1 MATATYTV
9 TTGSSDLAAIK
20 RKAQAGIKKAAQFG
34 VEEVS
39 WFKGTLPKFEVAAS
53 QREITCELDILDG
66 TGATFITEG
75 NKEARPSSPSAVTAT
90 IAPLLMNK
98 RFTVSRHTQ
107 IIETAQGRRPV
118 LEPQLKWQ
126 ARKAAEAINRKIGD
140 TFYGFSTGV
149 VAKLDV
155 ISGAPD
161 YVLKDLY
168 GIAGLGSTSHNLR
181 VVDQFVVAASGS
193 NLDYVAALNPTG
205 PALRSIAGLTA
216 KVRSTNT
223 VTASAAFSSDE
234 ISDWIVYANSL
245 ENTTI
250 TGTESALNPVG
261 ILDGMTSASVHG
273 VSGSTYDKWS
283 AYADTAGGDFSGIR
297 LMKMQDNIMN
307 RGGGKMD
314 LVIWAQGV
322 KNRVVQQLQGGLRFT
337 DAYGMEMDG
346 SAKAKGVQFKTS
358 RRVPDGYVFAFDS
371 SNSITKLLVTGDDPD
386 VPDTFDAG
394 DKLQDDS
401 GSVFSSDFMY
411 ALIWQN
417 RANAAYA
424 SGLTQA

>member
-9 TTGSSDLAAIK
+9 TTGSSELSAIK
-20 RKAQAGIKKAAQFG
+20 KKAQAGIKKAAQFG
-34 VEEVS
+34 VEEVG
-39 WFKGTLPKFEVAAS
+39 WFKGTLPKFDVAAS
-53 QREITCELDILDG
+53 QREITFELDILDG

-75 NKEARPSSPSAVTAT
+75 NKEARPSSPTAVTAT
-90 IAPLLMNK
+90 VAPLLMNG

-126 ARKAAEAINRKIGD
+126 ARKKAEAFNRKIGD
-140 TFYGFSTGV
+140 TFYGFSTGI
-149 VAKLDV
+149 VAKLDT

-168 GIAGLGSTSHNLR
+168 GIAGLGTTTHNLR

-193 NLDYVAALNPTG
+193 NLDYIAGVNPSNG
-205 PALRSIAGLTA
+205 ALRSIVSLTA

-223 VTASAAFSSDE
+223 VTASGAISSDE
-234 ISDWIVYANSL
+234 ISDWVVYANSL

-250 TGTESALNPVG
+250 TGTEYNLNPPG
-261 ILDGMTSASVHG
+261 ILDGMTSTSVHG

-314 LVIWAQGV
+314 LVVWAQGV

-346 SAKAKGVQFKTS
+346 SPKAKGVRFVTS

-371 SNSITKLLVTGDDPD
+371 SNSVQKLLVSGDDPE
-386 VPDTFDAG
+386 VPDSFDAG

-401 GSVFSSDFMY
+401 GSIFSSDFMY
-411 ALIWQN
+411 TLVWTN
-417 RANAAYA
+417 RANCAYA